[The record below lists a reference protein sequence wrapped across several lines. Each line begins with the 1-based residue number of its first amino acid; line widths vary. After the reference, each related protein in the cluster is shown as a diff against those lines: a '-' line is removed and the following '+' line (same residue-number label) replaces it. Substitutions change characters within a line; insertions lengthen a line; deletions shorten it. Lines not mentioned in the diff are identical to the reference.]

1 MRKLFPALAV
11 VAALVLVWLL
21 FPKTKTPSPN
31 AQADAV
37 ASAKYSAAVTS
48 ALTSAPPA
56 AVAASD
62 ASFAHVTASP
72 APAAAPVTHVVPDG
86 RPFAPEV
93 TNMEPQIVLE
103 IVSRTIR
110 NYGQRFGGN
119 PVGSN
124 AEITRALGGDNPGSV
139 NFIADTGMRVNDRGE
154 LIDAWGT
161 PFFFHQLS
169 GTEMEIH
176 SAGADKILWTADD
189 LVTR

>member
-1 MRKLFPALAV
+1 MRKIIPALAV
-11 VAALVLVWLL
+11 VAVLILVWLL
-21 FPKTKTPSPN
+21 FPKTKTPAPN
-31 AQADAV
+31 ASADAI
-37 ASAKYSAAVTS
+37 ASAKYSAAVAT
-48 ALTSAPPA
+48 ALTNAPPA
-56 AVAASD
+56 AIAAID
-62 ASFAHVTASP
+62 ASFARVTASP
-72 APAAAPVTHVVPDG
+72 APAATPVTHVVPDG

-93 TNMEPQIVLE
+93 TNMEPPIVLE
-103 IVSRTIR
+103 IVSRAIH

-139 NFIADTGMRVNDRGE
+139 NFIADSGMRVNEKGE

-176 SAGADKILWTADD
+176 SAGADKIMWTADD

>member
-1 MRKLFPALAV
+1 MKKINPALAV
-11 VAALVLVWLL
+11 VAVLILVWLL
-21 FPKTKTPSPN
+21 FPKTKTPAPN
-31 AQADAV
+31 ASADAI
-37 ASAKYSAAVTS
+37 ASAKYSAAVAR
-48 ALTSAPPA
+48 ALTTAPPA
-56 AVAASD
+56 AVATIESN
-62 ASFAHVTASP
+62 FARITASP
-72 APAAAPVTHVVPDG
+72 APAPAARVIPDG

-103 IVSRTIR
+103 IVSRAIR

-124 AEITRALGGDNPGSV
+124 AEITRALGGGNPGSV

>member
-1 MRKLFPALAV
+1 MRKLIPALAV
-11 VAALVLVWLL
+11 FVVLILVWLL
-21 FPKTKTPSPN
+21 FPKTKINSASPSEN
-31 AQADAV
+31 SI
-37 ASAKYSAAVTS
+37 ASEKYSTAVTA

-56 AVAASD
+56 AVAAID
-62 ASFAHVTASP
+62 ASFARVTASP
-72 APAAAPVTHVVPDG
+72 APAPAARVIPDG

-103 IVSRTIR
+103 IVSRAIR

-124 AEITRALGGDNPGSV
+124 AEITRALGGDNPGQV
-139 NFIADTGMRVNDRGE
+139 NFINGDEGIRVNEKGE